1 MAREK
6 RSCPRAS
13 EMQQNNSEK
22 KGRVDGESAARD
34 NRPITV
40 TVDPEV
46 LKCDVC
52 FGPLTPPLYQCMRR
66 GHITCSTCIAEMGQE
81 CQWCRAPEA
90 TMRCRVM
97 EHFLAALAVPCSFN
111 HKGRA
116 AMVPY
121 GERKAHEATFVHS
134 PCYCPIRGCSSSP
147 YSGASLLEHLEH
159 DHPEIGRTCVDR
171 ATLSPLNMCHGEPA
185 RLVYLAGDDRDRAVF
200 LLAVDR
206 SDVPQ
211 RWSLWMVRLIK
222 AEPADVVKEEEEA
235 DTGELRY
242 KIMVATNGGVLSLVG
257 ETESVG
263 RLTAS
268 SFLFVPG
275 FVGQMLCCMQQKLPA
290 TFSGSVYME
299 LEADTWMRREKPKHH
314 RPLEWGGDMVEQNKR
329 ARANGEVKQEQ
340 REEEEVEEGEVSQ
353 EESQSTG
360 PFPLLTVAAMEQTEE
375 ETQIDVRIAVAL
387 LHCHACL
394 LPLKPPVF
402 KCDEAHIVCSGCRCG
417 HHGRA
422 AVYTHCAE
430 LDAIVATAKVACA
443 HAPYGCDSYVVYAA
457 VTDHQR
463 ACPCAPCSCPDPGCD
478 FRGSPA
484 VLLGHFATAHPWPV
498 TDVSYA
504 KPCKL
509 AVPLPRRCHVL
520 VGEDDRAVF
529 LVSPC
534 GVGAGTAV
542 CVVCVRA
549 NGGDAAAQYKCKLW
563 VEVSS
568 NHDNM
573 VMMTSKVR
581 NSDLSGGF
589 PAAEQGMFLVVP
601 PELLHE
607 VSGETPI
614 LSIRIDRAA
623 AAIAKSATPR
633 ARSQRRL
640 Q

>member
-430 LDAIVATAKVACA
+430 LDAIVATAKLHRVRRGHRPPARV
-443 HAPYGCDSYVVYAA
+443 PV
-457 VTDHQR
+457 R
-463 ACPCAPCSCPDPGCD
+463 ACSCPEPGCC
-478 FRGSPA
+478 FRNSPA
-484 VLLGHFATAHPWPV
+484 TLLGHFAADHSWPV
-498 TDVSYA
+498 AEISYG
-504 KPCKL
+504 KPFKL
-509 AVPLPRRCHVL
+509 AVPPPGGGRSHVL
-520 VGEDDRAVF
+520 VGEADRALF
-529 LVSPC
+529 LVSSC
-534 GVGAGTAV
+534 AVGAGTAV

-549 NGGDAAAQYKCKLW
+549 NGDTAAAAQYKCKLW
-563 VEVSS
+563 VEVST
-568 NHDNM
+568 NDENM
-573 VMMTSKVR
+573 TLMTSMVR
-581 NSDLSGGF
+581 SSDLSGGF
-589 PAAEQGMFLVVP
+589 PAADKGMRLWVP
-601 PELLHE
+601 PEMLHN
-607 VSGETPI
+607 VSGEMAI

-623 AAIAKSATPR
+623 AATPKFTTTTTR
-633 ARSQRRL
+633 ARSQRGMH
-640 Q
+640 